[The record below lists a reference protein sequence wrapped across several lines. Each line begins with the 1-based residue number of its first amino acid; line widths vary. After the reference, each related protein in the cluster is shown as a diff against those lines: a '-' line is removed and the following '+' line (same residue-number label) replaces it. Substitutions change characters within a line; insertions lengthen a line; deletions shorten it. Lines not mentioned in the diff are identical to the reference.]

1 MSQTKKDGFKLE
13 SPKITYEQTLRRLEK
28 IQKHLERPRGDRL
41 KGKVCIITGVGSL
54 KGIGR
59 STALLFAHEG
69 AKALYLLDFDGTNLP
84 NLKNAIN
91 KTYPDVHVVTVQGDA
106 ADDATVSQLV
116 SNAVKEQGQ
125 LDIFFAN

>member
-1 MSQTKKDGFKLE
+1 MSQTKKDGLKLE

-116 SNAVKEQGQ
+116 SNA
-125 LDIFFAN
+125 